1 MNEQKQEVIE
11 RMKEVMKDIE
21 ALIKRI
27 EKNIKIAPI
36 ARATNSKG
44 YKEYPK

>member
-27 EKNIKIAPI
+27 EKNGK
-36 ARATNSKG
+36 K
-44 YKEYPK
+44 